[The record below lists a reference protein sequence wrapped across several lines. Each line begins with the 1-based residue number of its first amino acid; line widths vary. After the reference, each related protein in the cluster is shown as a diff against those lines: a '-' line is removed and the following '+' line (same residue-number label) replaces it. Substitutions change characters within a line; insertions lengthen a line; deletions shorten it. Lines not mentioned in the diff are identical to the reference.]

1 MTRFLGARK
10 DGLRPKTALRLYF
23 SLVRPILEYAA
34 PVLVFGKSH
43 MDKLEALQ
51 LGIVKRMLGLRDN
64 TKNESVR
71 VISGVEPIAVRLG
84 FLKLKHQYRIL
95 KKPGNSLVKKVYL
108 EVKKQPRR
116 EGFHRE
122 CEELRDRFGVPL
134 PDDTETPLCA
144 YGRGL
149 KAAMYRQA
157 FQEDLAAVR
166 ASGQASVLASLFP
179 PESSY
184 FSYRPLDL
192 MVRVLDGQERAV
204 RTAFLQNLAGTSF
217 LANRY
222 RKSCAFCDSADGK
235 LEHLVFECPELAG
248 ARAVLLEYVGG
259 HIEKSN
265 QKLSDVWK
273 SALTSGNRRTTSAI
287 LFGGNYVV
295 GEDGERKLFRK
306 THYKHF
312 HHSDRTCVLMG
323 TWLKS
328 VGEQL
333 SGA

>member
-1 MTRFLGARK
+1 MVVLCLEPKNDGCRCLRGNSRPAPFGRHFERIVRKAKARSFVTRFLGARK

-108 EVKKQPRR
+108 EVKKQPGR

-157 FQEDLAAVR
+157 SRYIGHR
-166 ASGQASVLASLFP
+166 AKRAFWPRCFRQN
-179 PESSY
+179 
-184 FSYRPLDL
+184 PLIF
-192 MVRVLDGQERAV
+192 
-204 RTAFLQNLAGTSF
+204 RTG
-217 LANRY
+217 RW
-222 RKSCAFCDSADGK
+222 
-235 LEHLVFECPELAG
+235 
-248 ARAVLLEYVGG
+248 
-259 HIEKSN
+259 I
-265 QKLSDVWK
+265 
-273 SALTSGNRRTTSAI
+273 
-287 LFGGNYVV
+287 
-295 GEDGERKLFRK
+295 
-306 THYKHF
+306 
-312 HHSDRTCVLMG
+312 
-323 TWLKS
+323 
-328 VGEQL
+328 
-333 SGA
+333 